1 MLANEN
7 YLDELHVTKIIKKSA
22 NLVKELEEFKED
34 TKKQLSGIKDKEL
47 KENERLRDVQEDTST
62 RLTELTKTTQDL
74 RKNQIKRQKH

>member
-7 YLDELHVTKIIKKSA
+7 YLDELQVTKIIKKSA

-47 KENERLRDVQEDTST
+47 KENERLGDVQEDTST
-62 RLTELTKTTQDL
+62 G
-74 RKNQIKRQKH
+74 

>member
-7 YLDELHVTKIIKKSA
+7 YLDELQVTKIIKKSA

-74 RKNQIKRQKH
+74 RKNQIKR

>member
-7 YLDELHVTKIIKKSA
+7 YLDELQVTKIIKKSA

-62 RLTELTKTTQDL
+62 G
-74 RKNQIKRQKH
+74 

>member
-7 YLDELHVTKIIKKSA
+7 YLDELQVTKIKKSA
-22 NLVKELEEFKED
+22 NLLKELEEFKED